1 MKSGINI
8 KPTLEQFIA
17 MKNGKFGNLY
27 LYYDPSVVPY
37 QKGTGAYMIFKITDE
52 NIDDLISKYGQWKV
66 SSYKLGCTLSADT
79 LEVIPYMEIAI
90 IDH

>member
-17 MKNGKFGNLY
+17 MKNGNFGDIY
-27 LYYDPSVVPY
+27 LCYDPSVVPY
-37 QKGTGAYMIFKITDE
+37 QKGTGAYRIFKITDE
-52 NIDDLISKYGQWKV
+52 NIDDIISKYGQWKV
-66 SSYKLGCTLSADT
+66 SFYKLGCTLSADT
-79 LEVIPYMEIAI
+79 LEIIAYMEIAI

>member
-1 MKSGINI
+1 MKSGTNI

-17 MKNGKFGNLY
+17 MKNGNFGDLY
-27 LYYDPSVVPY
+27 LCFDPSVVPY
-37 QKGTGAYMIFKITDE
+37 QRGTGAYRLFKITDE
-52 NIDDLISKYGQWKV
+52 NMDDMISKYGQWKV
-66 SSYKLGCTLSADT
+66 SFYKLGCTLSAYT

>member
-17 MKNGKFGNLY
+17 MKNGNFGDLY
-27 LYYDPSVVPY
+27 LCFDPSIVPY
-37 QKGTGAYMIFKITDE
+37 QEGTGAYRIFKITDE
-52 NIDDLISKYGQWKV
+52 NIDDMISKYGQWKV
-66 SSYKLGCTLSADT
+66 SFYKLGCTLSAYT